1 MKKFKDITLYI
12 SSFIPLY
19 FLVIVKEL
27 IEIANGNLSF
37 NVINTVMLSLNL
49 LLIILSVVG
58 VILSLKQDKSIP
70 KHIGIF
76 NLWNLI

>member
-76 NLWNLI
+76 NL